1 MRAVAHQGAR
11 AGVLACHQEVLLAD
25 GVEPALPRAAARVAW
40 LHAAYTHGAAKFD
53 PSGFSGLANDQF
65 GQLVDSLRFPEPQTP
80 FLPLG
85 LVCGAAVML
94 VLSWLHLN
102 FLWWRLSPIGFIMGG
117 TWGLND
123 RLWTNALI
131 AWILISV
138 LVRFGGL
145 RLYRR
150 ARPVF
155 LGMALG
161 HCVVMAVRSIID
173 VPLGLHMYLTPW

>member
-1 MRAVAHQGAR
+1 
-11 AGVLACHQEVLLAD
+11 
-25 GVEPALPRAAARVAW
+25 
-40 LHAAYTHGAAKFD
+40 
-53 PSGFSGLANDQF
+53 
-65 GQLVDSLRFPEPQTP
+65 
-80 FLPLG
+80 
-85 LVCGAAVML
+85 
-94 VLSWLHLN
+94 
-102 FLWWRLSPIGFIMGG
+102 MGG